1 LPPLWPQFDA
11 LAQVPLMVI
20 RGANSDLLSIAT
32 VDAMRA
38 RRREMET
45 LVVPD
50 QGHAPLLAEAET
62 IARIADFIARCELV
76 AG

>member
-1 LPPLWPQFDA
+1 
-11 LAQVPLMVI
+11 MVI